1 MHLSPPVIPVSLF
14 LLGLLP
20 VTVHLRYLDGL
31 EAKEQKNTFC
41 LSFCFE
47 HVAKGRGP
55 GLLEKQRSNS
65 AEEV

>member
-1 MHLSPPVIPVSLF
+1 
-14 LLGLLP
+14 
-20 VTVHLRYLDGL
+20 L

-47 HVAKGRGP
+47 HVAKGRGS